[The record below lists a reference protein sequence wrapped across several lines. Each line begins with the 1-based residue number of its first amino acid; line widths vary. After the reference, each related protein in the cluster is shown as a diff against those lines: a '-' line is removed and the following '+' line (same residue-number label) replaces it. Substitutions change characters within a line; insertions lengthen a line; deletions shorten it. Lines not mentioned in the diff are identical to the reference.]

1 MKGRKSAIL
10 PIFLPV
16 AFAAQVAA
24 SFTTCRPTPKLAPP
38 SARGTSR
45 KMSLNTRGSSVADD
59 AAAYNAAISAS
70 VDITDA
76 YLRNGI
82 LTLIRSARDVDSNSR
97 RSFLYQ
103 IPVDTAKT
111 HQTVL
116 IPPPAEVATKIK
128 ARIPSESGDKVAI
141 LVEEAVA
148 KDGEN
153 AKSDDTRKV
162 FEIWTEGGHN
172 LAARIVLPK
181 DMHGKVCTDVAWFGG
196 FSWSPDETTLVYVAE
211 ATPPKTTSFF
221 DKVDAPATSSKAGA
235 DDTSEDAHAN
245 IGGQFTLGVG
255 KGEDWGEKYTGT
267 SRLALFCVNVDT
279 GNVGRI
285 QNVPGDAIED
295 SSEGGYSFGQ
305 PVFSP
310 DRNSV
315 VYVGWDAGGGGSM
328 PRRLGSIYCYQRP
341 AKLYSSR
348 VAKLLE
354 SLSSS
359 KNDTGS
365 DDSTRNDE
373 GWTCLTPNDRLARS
387 PRFSPTLAAGGFK
400 LVYLCN
406 TPGFDTHGGC
416 MELHSINWDADK
428 EIALIDNRQVLV
440 KQVELPTDSD
450 RPSVKIGG
458 ICFPGL
464 FVNQL
469 PTDCFSGDGKA
480 VYMTTQWGSIS
491 RAIEVSTENGEIKPL
506 SFLSSSKDPARASQS
521 IFSVTKHGAI
531 VSESEPGQPATV
543 GYISSDALNTGG
555 GAEVQCLSLHKM
567 ESILGAASGTSSSQS
582 ATSLSFEVLNVS
594 PSHGEVA
601 APVQAVLLLPDN
613 PSNEKLPLIVVPHG
627 GPHSCTTTGYIPSYS
642 YLCQHGKYAILH
654 VNYRGSTGFGQAAL
668 ESLAGTAG
676 TLDVKDVVHAAETV
690 LESYSSS
697 MIDPNRVGI
706 CGGSHGGYL
715 AGHCIGQYPDLFKVA
730 AMRNPVTNIATMVSA
745 TDIADWC
752 YIETLGP
759 GGYDWN
765 CFRGPTREELGAMF
779 DASPIA
785 HIDNV
790 QAPTLVALGMSD
802 RRVPP
807 SQGLEYYHTLR
818 SKGVR
823 TKLLLYEKDDHAI
836 DRVASEADHWINIK
850 RWFDEHL

>member
-1 MKGRKSAIL
+1 MRL
-10 PIFLPV
+10 N
-16 AFAAQVAA
+16 
-24 SFTTCRPTPKLAPP
+24 
-38 SARGTSR
+38 SR
-45 KMSLNTRGSSVADD
+45 VSSVADD

-82 LTLIRSARDVDSNSR
+82 LTLVRSGRDVDSNSR

-111 HQTVL
+111 HQTL
-116 IPPPAEVATKIK
+116 IIPPPTEIATKIK
-128 ARIPSESGDKVAI
+128 ARIPSASGDKIAI

-153 AKSDDTRKV
+153 VKADDTRKV

-211 ATPPKTTSFF
+211 ATPPKTASFF
-221 DKVDAPATSSKAGA
+221 DEVDASATSSCKGGA
-235 DDTSEDAHAN
+235 DDRSADTMHASVDSSPSVLVREK
-245 IGGQFTLGVG
+245 I
-255 KGEDWGEKYTGT
+255 GEKNIPE
-267 SRLALFCVNVDT
+267 RLAT
-279 GNVGRI
+279 GNVGHI

-310 DRNSV
+310 DGNSV

-348 VAKLLE
+348 VATLRE

-359 KNDTGS
+359 KNDGGS
-365 DDSTRNDE
+365 DDSARDDE

-387 PRFSPTLAAGGFK
+387 PRFSPALEAGRFK
-400 LVYLCN
+400 MVFLCN

-416 MELHSINWDADK
+416 MELHSIDWDADK
-428 EIALIDNRQVLV
+428 ETALIDNRQVLV
-440 KQVELPTDSD
+440 ENVDLPTDDD
-450 RPSVKIGG
+450 RPSAKIGG

-469 PTDCFSGDGKA
+469 PTDCFSEDGKS

-491 RAIEVSTENGEIKPL
+491 RAIEVSTENGRIKPL
-506 SFLSSSKDPARASQS
+506 RFRSSSEDPARASQS
-521 IFSVTKHGAI
+521 IFSVTKDGAI

-567 ESILGAASGTSSSQS
+567 ESILGAVSGTSSSQS
-582 ATSLSFEVLNVS
+582 ATNVSFEVLNVS

-601 APVQAVLLLPDN
+601 APVQAILMFPDN
-613 PSNEKLPLIVVPHG
+613 PSNDKLPLIVVPHG
-627 GPHSCTTTGYIPSYS
+627 GPHSCTATGYIPSYS
-642 YLCQHGKYAILH
+642 YLCRHGKYAILH

-676 TLDVKDVVHAAETV
+676 ILDVKDVVHAVERV
-690 LESYSSS
+690 LESYSQ
-697 MIDPNRVGI
+697 IDPSRVGI

-765 CFRGPTREELGAMF
+765 SFRGPTREELGVMF

-785 HIDNV
+785 HVDNV
-790 QAPTLVALGMSD
+790 KAPTLVALGMSD

-823 TKLLLYEKDDHAI
+823 TKLLVYEKDGHAI
-836 DRVASEADHWINIK
+836 DRVASEADHW
-850 RWFDEHL
+850 